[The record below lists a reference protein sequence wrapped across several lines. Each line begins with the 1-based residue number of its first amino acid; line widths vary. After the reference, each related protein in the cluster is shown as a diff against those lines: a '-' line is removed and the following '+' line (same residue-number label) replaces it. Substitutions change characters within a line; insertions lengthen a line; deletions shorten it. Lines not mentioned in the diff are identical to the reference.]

1 MVIRRAVLVSGLALG
16 ACLWVS
22 AAHAQGAV
30 ANFPDQV
37 IQQFMALATGW
48 VGALQSYA
56 RNTFYI
62 LAFISIAWT
71 LTKLA
76 VRGAVMEEIVAE
88 LVNLFMF
95 IGIGVFVL
103 NDAPALL
110 KTVIDSFRIA
120 GKTASGVGI
129 APNEILAAGIEISG
143 QVWDQLPRWNPAT
156 AAGMI
161 IVAVLL
167 LLCIAWIA
175 AWMLIGLIQV
185 AIYIP
190 VATFF
195 TAFLGSYW
203 TRDIA
208 MSVLRQAFALG
219 AKLMMLELLAGAA
232 LQFIRNMLDV
242 LKDFTVPGA
251 GAVIAASFILALMV
265 KVLPDWIAQTIGGA
279 SIGEG
284 GAIVA
289 TGVAATAG
297 TVAGL
302 AAVAGTGA
310 AAAQAGRLASEQLG
324 AGEAAGAPAQ
334 SGAARA
340 ASLFGGTAKNLAS
353 AAASDVGRRL
363 AGSGSRHGLAPWR
376 MADDLGNRR
385 RLLADDMAAP
395 RPPANSNAT
404 GNAP

>member
-1 MVIRRAVLVSGLALG
+1 MRRLVLVAASALG
-16 ACLWVS
+16 VCACASS
-22 AAHAQGAV
+22 AYAQGAV
-30 ANFPDQV
+30 DNFPDQV
-37 IQQFMALATGW
+37 IRQFTILAGGW
-48 VGALQSYA
+48 VGAFQGYA

-62 LAFISIAWT
+62 LALISIAWT
-71 LTKLA
+71 LIKLA
-76 VRGAVMEEIVAE
+76 MRAAVMEEIIAE
-88 LVNLFMF
+88 LINLFMF
-95 IGIGVFVL
+95 IGIGIFVL

-110 KTVIDSFRIA
+110 KSVIDSFRIA
-120 GKTASGVGI
+120 GKTASGAGI
-129 APNEILAAGIEISG
+129 APNEILTAGLEIAG
-143 QVWDQLPRWNPAT
+143 QAWAQMPAWNPAN
-156 AAGMI
+156 AIALV
-161 IVAVLL
+161 IVALVV

-175 AWMLIGLIQV
+175 AWMLIGLVQV
-185 AIYIP
+185 AIYVP

-195 TAFLGSYW
+195 CAFLGSYW
-203 TRDIA
+203 TRDMA

-219 AKLMMLELLAGAA
+219 AKLMMLELLAGAS

-242 LKDFTVPGA
+242 LKDFTTAGA
-251 GAVIAASFILALMV
+251 GAVIAATFILALMV

-289 TGVAATAG
+289 TGIAATAG

-340 ASLFGGTAKNLAS
+340 ASLVGGTAKNLAS

-363 AGSGSRHGLAPWR
+363 AGSGSRHGLASWR

>member
-1 MVIRRAVLVSGLALG
+1 MRRPVLAVGLMLVAG
-16 ACLWVS
+16 LWVG
-22 AAHAQGAV
+22 AAHAQAPAV
-30 ANFPDQV
+30 NNFPDQV
-37 IQQFMALATGW
+37 IQQFTTIAVGW
-48 VGALQSYA
+48 VGTFQGYA
-56 RNTFYI
+56 RGTFYI
-62 LAFISIAWT
+62 LAFISIAWS
-71 LTKLA
+71 LAKLA
-76 VRGAVMEEIVAE
+76 MRGAVMEEIVAE
-88 LVNLFMF
+88 LANLFMF

-110 KTVIDSFRIA
+110 KSVIDSFRIA
-120 GKTASGVGI
+120 GKSASGTGI
-129 APNEILAAGIEISG
+129 SPSEILSAGLQIAAEAWGHISA
-143 QVWDQLPRWNPAT
+143 WDPA
-156 AAGMI
+156 ASVSLI
-161 IVAVLL
+161 IVALVL

-175 AWMLIGLIQV
+175 AWMLIALVQV
-185 AIYIP
+185 AIYLP
-190 VATFF
+190 VAVFF

-208 MSVLRQAFALG
+208 MSVLRQSLALG
-219 AKLMMLELLAGAA
+219 AKLMMLELLAGAS
-232 LQFIRNMLDV
+232 LQFIRNMIGV
-242 LKDFTVPGA
+242 LNDFTAPNA
-251 GAVIAASFILALMV
+251 GAVIAATFILALMV

-284 GAIVA
+284 GAIAA

-302 AAVAGTGA
+302 AAIAGTGA

-324 AGEAAGAPAQ
+324 ASEAAGAPAQ

-340 ASLFGGTAKNLAS
+340 ASLVGGTAKNLAS

-363 AGSGSRHGLAPWR
+363 AGSGSRHGSAPWR